1 MCSNLKWWIWFAWW
15 IILYFRHSRLFWVY
29 CHKKK
34 HETIADN
41 TPIQI
46 YTNKIKNRIVFKTK
60 TGYKLELPSPKTMKL
75 LESTRK
81 DVNQD
86 KEESVE
92 VVLVY
97 IVI

>member
-1 MCSNLKWWIWFAWW
+1 MMNLICLMDHTLFQTFK
-15 IILYFRHSRLFWVY
+15 IILSILSQ
-29 CHKKK
+29 KK
-34 HETIADN
+34 HETIVDN
-41 TPIQI
+41 TPIPI
-46 YTNKIKNRIVFKTK
+46 YTNKIKNRIAFKTK
-60 TGYKLELPSPKTMKL
+60 TGYKLELLSPKTMKL